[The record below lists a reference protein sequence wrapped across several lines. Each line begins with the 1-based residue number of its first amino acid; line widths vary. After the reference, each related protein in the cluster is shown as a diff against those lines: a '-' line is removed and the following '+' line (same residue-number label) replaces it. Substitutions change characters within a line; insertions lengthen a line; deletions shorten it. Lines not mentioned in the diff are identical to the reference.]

1 MGEDPKTG
9 RLSASF
15 EELAVSNMIL
25 VEALV
30 ELVVEKG
37 MLSRDEIKQR
47 VERLKAE
54 TSVQW
59 KRPQ

>member
-1 MGEDPKTG
+1 
-9 RLSASF
+9 
-15 EELAVSNMIL
+15 MIL

-47 VERLKAE
+47 VEKLKAE

-59 KRPQ
+59 KRTQ

>member
-1 MGEDPKTG
+1 MAEDPKTG

-15 EELAVSNMIL
+15 EELALSNMIL

-37 MLSRDEIKQR
+37 MLNREELKKR
-47 VERLKAE
+47 VEKLRAE
-54 TSVQW
+54 TNVQW